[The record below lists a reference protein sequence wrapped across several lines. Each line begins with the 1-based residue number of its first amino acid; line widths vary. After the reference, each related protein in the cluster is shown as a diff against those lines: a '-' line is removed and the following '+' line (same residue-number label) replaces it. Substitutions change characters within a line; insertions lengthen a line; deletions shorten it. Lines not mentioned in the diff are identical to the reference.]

1 MIIISPNYVANHK
14 QNLRTYNVHAMSFT
28 PEEIFDEASGLDD
41 DGGAGGDDDED
52 GDDGDDG
59 DHLERLLSTKR
70 LQGRRWWRSKPKQL
84 L

>member
-1 MIIISPNYVANHK
+1 MMTTMMVVVVIVMTNS
-14 QNLRTYNVHAMSFT
+14 
-28 PEEIFDEASGLDD
+28 DD
-41 DGGAGGDDDED
+41 D
-52 GDDGDDG
+52 DDGDDG